1 MGIDKK
7 NKKRDCKVWV
17 ENNDGQ
23 YMSFG
28 LVSNEANHKAE
39 YRSFT

>member
-7 NKKRDCKVWV
+7 NKKWDCKVCV

-28 LVSNEANHKAE
+28 LVSNETNHKAE